1 MCARTRNPGNLGL
14 TSAHRATVAAV
25 GSLDLGWGNGTGE
38 TDKENGVGDVCEVS
52 VYSHNTRFE
61 LIFHQVHEITEDPC
75 VLPVRRFYQSDSMRD
90 RSRPFY

>member
-52 VYSHNTRFE
+52 V
-61 LIFHQVHEITEDPC
+61 V
-75 VLPVRRFYQSDSMRD
+75 
-90 RSRPFY
+90 

>member
-1 MCARTRNPGNLGL
+1 M
-14 TSAHRATVAAV
+14 

-75 VLPVRRFYQSDSMRD
+75 LTRTALTKRFYE